1 MRDATDGGDPAAGGV
16 RDGGSRGVG
25 SKSPLEVMMTWLPRL
40 GHGELAGFDAYVYV
54 STSALKSERHVG
66 RLVYLKRRMELLM
79 GLAGLLGIKVRMY
92 DRRSQPVSPMK
103 ERMKALEEAMEASNS
118 RTGSIRREAHCVY
131 CGGSKLVQV
140 ELEEAA
146 AAVEGHNV
154 RTTQEVFS

>member
-1 MRDATDGGDPAAGGV
+1 
-16 RDGGSRGVG
+16 
-25 SKSPLEVMMTWLPRL
+25 
-40 GHGELAGFDAYVYV
+40 
-54 STSALKSERHVG
+54 
-66 RLVYLKRRMELLM
+66 MELLM